1 MKNFFRNHPMVS
13 MCIAMLV
20 AAVATQWILNPKSG
34 PFSALTWANALTI
47 GAVLL
52 IMVAGV
58 ALTYVAMRLASDPA
72 GFGLVPVGEGYTP
85 GRRLNVDSPAASV
98 RSADEVLDELDQMIG
113 LSSVKEE
120 VNKLLAGIEVERKRR
135 EQGLPAARVSRHM
148 VFTGPPGVGKTE
160 IARALGE
167 IYRSL
172 KVLRKGH
179 VVEVQRADL
188 VAGYI
193 GQTAMKTLDKCK
205 EALDGIL
212 FVDEAYSLAG
222 EGKDFGHE
230 AIATLLKF
238 MEDNRDRIM
247 VIAAGYPNEMRRFI
261 ATNPGLAS
269 RFNRTIEF
277 PAYEPKEL
285 AAILRLMARRQSAEL
300 PDALEQSLVPWIE
313 SQSRSEGW
321 GNAREMRNLLD
332 KAGEAQS
339 LRVAADPTAD
349 ITKIEMVDFESIGV
363 PLVRTHV
370 PPPAPPP
377 PVPTIPT
384 PASIVVEH
392 SLVPASSS
400 PDHLAPRRGRRLK
413 VEATIPLN
421 ARSIRRWTA
430 SKRWSGWSPVKEEV
444 NKLMSALEVERLRR
458 EQGLVVAPIS
468 RHMVF
473 TGPPGVGKTEVARA
487 LGEIYR
493 SLNVLRKGH
502 LVETDRSGLVA
513 GYIGQTA
520 PKTLDKCRE
529 ALDGILFIDE
539 AYSLA
544 RPGNDFGQEAIDTLL
559 KFMEDNR
566 DRIVVIVAGYPNEM
580 QRFINSNPG
589 LSSRFTKTIEF
600 PPYAANELAAILRVM
615 AKRQNFVLPDDLE
628 VQPRSVDEGGHA
640 QQVLGSSARDAN
652 AARARA
658 RGPGHANCARPI
670 RGHAQARHGGYR
682 RGDPDF
688 RISRDRAGEDQRH
701 PRQDSRAPPLGHPTV
716 GGDIR
721 TAGRRCH
728 DQNWKVA
735 HGSGFFISRDG
746 YLLTNHHVVGD
757 NKFVT
762 VKLTTGRQM
771 PGEVLRSHK
780 ARDVA
785 LVKVNESAMEAL
797 PLQLEPP
804 DVAAEVYAV
813 GTPQDEKYS
822 TTITKGIVSAYR
834 TENDLKLI
842 QSDAAIHGGS
852 SGGAMVDRF
861 GNVVAV
867 SVSGFTMSER
877 RWAQA
882 STSSFPSPMRSSSS
896 PSSWSS
902 RTRHSPKQSP
912 AHGTR
917 TDTPDDSDA
926 AEQRPCISPSGSTIP
941 GTVARG
947 LSGRRRRQSFSR
959 AGFLS
964 IFLKQQFQW
973 ATGQSLPIAPTR
985 RPRAA
990 QQPVARCIS
999 GTMRSADPRL
1009 PIRSP
1014 STSTGRP
1021 FEILPQTTSRNSWRR
1036 SAPIIAMIGRRRSIS

>member
-1 MKNFFRNHPMVS
+1 MKNFFRNNPMVA
-13 MCIAMLV
+13 MCVAMIV
-20 AAVATQWILNPKSG
+20 AAVATNWILNPRSG
-34 PFSALTWANALTI
+34 PFSALTWANSLTV

-58 ALTYVAMRLASDPA
+58 ALTYVAMRLGSDPT
-72 GFGLVPVGEGYTP
+72 GFGLVPLGEGYTV
-85 GRRLNVDSPAASV
+85 GRRLNVDSPALSV

-135 EQGLPAARVSRHM
+135 EQGLPVAKVGRHM

-172 KVLRKGH
+172 RVLRKGH

-212 FVDEAYSLAG
+212 FIDEAYSLAG

-230 AIATLLKF
+230 AIATLVKF

-261 ATNPGLAS
+261 ATNPGMAS

-285 AAILRLMARRQSAEL
+285 AAILRLMARRQHAEL
-300 PDALEQSLVPWIE
+300 PDVLEQSLVPWIE
-313 SQSRSEGW
+313 SQWRSEGW

-332 KAGEAQS
+332 KACEAQS

-349 ITKIEMVDFESIGV
+349 ISRVEMVDFESVGV

-377 PVPTIPT
+377 VPTLPT
-384 PASIVVEH
+384 QAPVVVQH
-392 SLVPASSS
+392 ALVPSS
-400 PDHLAPRRGRRLK
+400 PDQSAPRAGRRLK
-413 VEATIPLN
+413 VEATIPPERMLDQ
-421 ARSIRRWTA
+421 ALDRLEEMV
-430 SKRWSGWSPVKEEV
+430 GLEPVKEEV

-458 EQGLVVAPIS
+458 EQGLGIAPIS

-487 LGEIYR
+487 LGDIYR

-513 GYIGQTA
+513 SYIGQTA

-539 AYSLA
+539 AYALA
-544 RPGNDFGQEAIDTLL
+544 RPGDNFGQEAIDTLL

-628 VQPRSVDEGGHA
+628 SSLGPWIKLGMRNKSWGQAREMRTLLERAREAQATRIAHDSSGDVRQLAMADFDAAIRISGYRETVPEKISDTLVKIPALPRSVTPLSEGT
-640 QQVLGSSARDAN
+640 SALQ
-652 AARARA
+652 AAVV
-658 RGPGHANCARPI
+658 
-670 RGHAQARHGGYR
+670 
-682 RGDPDF
+682 
-688 RISRDRAGEDQRH
+688 
-701 PRQDSRAPPLGHPTV
+701 TV
-716 GGDIR
+716 KIEG
-721 TAGRRCH
+721 
-728 DQNWKVA
+728 A
-735 HGSGFFISRDG
+735 HGSGFFISKDG
-746 YLLTNHHVVGD
+746 YLLTNHHVVTE

-762 VKLTTGRQM
+762 VKLTTGREL
-771 PGEVLRSHK
+771 PGEVLRTNK
-780 ARDVA
+780 TRDIA
-785 LVKVNESAMEAL
+785 LVKVNESGMVAL
-797 PLQLEPP
+797 PLRLEPP
-804 DVAAEVYAV
+804 EVASEVYAV
-813 GTPQDEKYS
+813 GTPRDEKYS

-834 TENDLKLI
+834 TENDLSLL
-842 QSDAAIHGGS
+842 QSDVAIHPGN
-852 SGGAMVDRF
+852 SGGPMVDRF
-861 GNVVAV
+861 GNVVAASVAGLTISGV
-867 SVSGFTMSER
+867 SVSINF
-877 RWAQA
+877 
-882 STSSFPSPMRSSSS
+882 F
-896 PSSWSS
+896 
-902 RTRHSPKQSP
+902 
-912 AHGTR
+912 
-917 TDTPDDSDA
+917 
-926 AEQRPCISPSGSTIP
+926 I
-941 GTVARG
+941 
-947 LSGRRRRQSFSR
+947 
-959 AGFLS
+959 
-964 IFLKQQFQW
+964 
-973 ATGQSLPIAPTR
+973 PIAD
-985 RPRAA
+985 ALKFLA
-990 QQPVARCIS
+990 VELVEQDVA
-999 GTMRSADPRL
+999 
-1009 PIRSP
+1009 
-1014 STSTGRP
+1014 
-1021 FEILPQTTSRNSWRR
+1021 
-1036 SAPIIAMIGRRRSIS
+1036 

>member
-1 MKNFFRNHPMVS
+1 MRRLDRELPAMKKFFRNPMVA
-13 MCIAMLV
+13 MCVAMIV
-20 AAVATQWILNPKSG
+20 AAVATNWILNPRSG
-34 PFSALTWANALTI
+34 PFSALTWANSLTV

-58 ALTYVAMRLASDPA
+58 ALTYVAMRLASDPT
-72 GFGLVPVGEGYTP
+72 GFGLVPLGEGYTV
-85 GRRLNVDSPAASV
+85 GRRLNVDSPALSA

-135 EQGLPAARVSRHM
+135 EQGLPVAKVGRHM

-212 FVDEAYSLAG
+212 FIDEAYSLAG
-222 EGKDFGHE
+222 EGKDFGNE
-230 AIATLLKF
+230 AIATLMKF
-238 MEDNRDRIM
+238 MEDNRDRVM

-261 ATNPGLAS
+261 ATNPGIAS

-285 AAILRLMARRQSAEL
+285 AGILRLMAKRQRVEL
-300 PDALEQSLVPWIE
+300 PDTLEQSLIPWIE
-313 SQSRSEGW
+313 SQRRSEGW

-332 KAGEAQS
+332 KACEAQS
-339 LRVAADPTAD
+339 LRVAVDPTAD
-349 ITKIEMVDFESIGV
+349 ISRVEMVDFESVGV
-363 PLVRTHV
+363 PLVRTQHV
-370 PPPAPPP
+370 PPAPPP
-377 PVPTIPT
+377 MRTLPT
-384 PASIVVEH
+384 PAPIVVQ
-392 SLVPASSS
+392 PASMPSS
-400 PDHLAPRRGRRLK
+400 PDQSAPRAGRRLK
-413 VEATIPLN
+413 VEATIPPERLLDQ
-421 ARSIRRWTA
+421 ALDRLEEMV
-430 SKRWSGWSPVKEEV
+430 GLEPVKEEV
-444 NKLMSALEVERLRR
+444 NKLMSALEVERVRR
-458 EQGLVVAPIS
+458 EQGLVIAPIS

-513 GYIGQTA
+513 SYIGQTA

-559 KFMEDNR
+559 KVMEDNR

-600 PPYAANELAAILRVM
+600 PPYAANELVAILRVM
-615 AKRQNFVLPDDLE
+615 AKQQNFVLPDDFESSLGPWIKLGMRNKSWGQAREMRTLLE
-628 VQPRSVDEGGHA
+628 RAREAQATRIAHDPSGDVRQLAMPDIDAAIRISGYRETVPEKVSDTFVKIPALPRSVIPLSEGTSALQAAVVTIRIEGG
-640 QQVLGSSARDAN
+640 
-652 AARARA
+652 
-658 RGPGHANCARPI
+658 
-670 RGHAQARHGGYR
+670 
-682 RGDPDF
+682 
-688 RISRDRAGEDQRH
+688 
-701 PRQDSRAPPLGHPTV
+701 
-716 GGDIR
+716 
-721 TAGRRCH
+721 
-728 DQNWKVA
+728 

-746 YLLTNHHVVGD
+746 YLLTNRHVVTD

-762 VKLTTGRQM
+762 IKLTTGRQM
-771 PGEVLRSHK
+771 PGEVLRSHT

-797 PLQLEPP
+797 PLQPNLP

-813 GTPQDEKYS
+813 GTPYDEKLS
-822 TTITKGIVSAYR
+822 TTISKGIVSAYR
-834 TENDLKLI
+834 KDNDLFGTDNDLKLL

-852 SGGAMVDRF
+852 SGGALVDRF
-861 GNVVAV
+861 GNVVAI
-867 SVSGFTMSER
+867 SVGGHHDSARKLG
-877 RWAQA
+877 
-882 STSSFPSPMRSSSS
+882 TSLNFF
-896 PSSWSS
+896 
-902 RTRHSPKQSP
+902 
-912 AHGTR
+912 
-917 TDTPDDSDA
+917 
-926 AEQRPCISPSGSTIP
+926 I
-941 GTVARG
+941 
-947 LSGRRRRQSFSR
+947 
-959 AGFLS
+959 
-964 IFLKQQFQW
+964 
-973 ATGQSLPIAPTR
+973 PIAD
-985 RPRAA
+985 ALKFLA
-990 QQPVARCIS
+990 IELVEQDVA
-999 GTMRSADPRL
+999 
-1009 PIRSP
+1009 
-1014 STSTGRP
+1014 
-1021 FEILPQTTSRNSWRR
+1021 
-1036 SAPIIAMIGRRRSIS
+1036 

>member
-1 MKNFFRNHPMVS
+1 MKNFFRSHPMVS

-34 PFSALTWANALTI
+34 PISALTWANSLTI

-52 IMVAGV
+52 IMVAGF
-58 ALTYVAMRLASDPA
+58 ALTYVAMRLGSDPT
-72 GFGLVPVGEGYTP
+72 GFGLVPLGEGYTS
-85 GRRLNVDSPAASV
+85 GRRLNVESSAMSV
-98 RSADEVLDELDQMIG
+98 RSADEVLDELEQMIG

-135 EQGLPAARVSRHM
+135 EQGLPVARVGRHM

-193 GQTAMKTLDKCK
+193 GQTAIKTLDKCK

-230 AIATLLKF
+230 AIATLIKF
-238 MEDNRDRIM
+238 MEDNRDRVM

-285 AAILRLMARRQSAEL
+285 VAILRLMAKRQHADL
-300 PDALEQSLVPWIE
+300 PDVLEQSLVPWIE
-313 SQSRSEGW
+313 TQWKSEGW

-332 KAGEAQS
+332 KACEAQS
-339 LRVAADPTAD
+339 LRVAVDPTAD
-349 ITKIEMVDFESIGV
+349 ISKVEMVDFESIGV
-363 PLVRTHV
+363 PLVRTHI
-370 PPPAPPP
+370 PPPLAPSPR

-384 PASIVVEH
+384 PAPAPIVAEP
-392 SLVPASSS
+392 SFAPSSS
-400 PDHLAPRRGRRLK
+400 PDYLAPRQGRRLK
-413 VEATIPLN
+413 VEAIVPPERTLDQ
-421 ARSIRRWTA
+421 ALDRLEEMV
-430 SKRWSGWSPVKEEV
+430 GLEPVKEEV
-444 NKLMSALEVERLRR
+444 NKLISGLEVERLRR
-458 EQGLVVAPIS
+458 EQGLAIAPIS

-473 TGPPGVGKTEVARA
+473 AGPPGVGKTEVARA

-493 SLNVLRKGH
+493 SLNVLQKGH

-544 RPGNDFGQEAIDTLL
+544 RPGNDFGQESIDTLL

-566 DRIVVIVAGYPNEM
+566 DRIVVIVAGYQNEM

-589 LSSRFTKTIEF
+589 LSSRFTKMIEF

-615 AKRQNFVLPDDLE
+615 AKQQNFVLPEGLESSLSPWIKVGMRNKSWGQAREMRTLLERAREAQAMRIAHDPSADLRHLAMADIDAAIQISGYRE
-628 VQPRSVDEGGHA
+628 TLPEKISDTIVKIPTLPRSATPLSEGT
-640 QQVLGSSARDAN
+640 SALQ
-652 AARARA
+652 AAVVTIKID
-658 RGPGHANCARPI
+658 G
-670 RGHAQARHGGYR
+670 
-682 RGDPDF
+682 
-688 RISRDRAGEDQRH
+688 
-701 PRQDSRAPPLGHPTV
+701 
-716 GGDIR
+716 
-721 TAGRRCH
+721 
-728 DQNWKVA
+728 A

-746 YLLTNHHVVGD
+746 YLLTNQHVVVE

-762 VKLTTGRQM
+762 VKLTTGREL
-771 PGEVLRSHK
+771 PGEVLRTNK
-780 ARDVA
+780 TRDIA
-785 LVKVNESAMEAL
+785 LVKVNESGMTAL
-797 PLQLEPP
+797 SLRV
-804 DVAAEVYAV
+804 DVPEVASEVYAV
-813 GTPQDEKYS
+813 GTPKFEQYS

-834 TENDLKLI
+834 RDGDLTLL
-842 QSDAAIHGGS
+842 QSDTAIHPGN
-852 SGGAMVDRF
+852 SGGPMVDQF

-867 SVSGFTMSER
+867 SVSGLAISGVL
-877 RWAQA
+877 
-882 STSSFPSPMRSSSS
+882 TSINFF
-896 PSSWSS
+896 
-902 RTRHSPKQSP
+902 
-912 AHGTR
+912 
-917 TDTPDDSDA
+917 
-926 AEQRPCISPSGSTIP
+926 I
-941 GTVARG
+941 
-947 LSGRRRRQSFSR
+947 
-959 AGFLS
+959 
-964 IFLKQQFQW
+964 
-973 ATGQSLPIAPTR
+973 PIAD
-985 RPRAA
+985 ALKFLA
-990 QQPVARCIS
+990 VELVKQDVA
-999 GTMRSADPRL
+999 
-1009 PIRSP
+1009 
-1014 STSTGRP
+1014 
-1021 FEILPQTTSRNSWRR
+1021 
-1036 SAPIIAMIGRRRSIS
+1036 

>member
-20 AAVATQWILNPKSG
+20 AAVATHWILNPKSG

-300 PDALEQSLVPWIE
+300 PDAFEQSLVPWIE

-400 PDHLAPRRGRRLK
+400 PDHPAPRRGRRLK
-413 VEATIPLN
+413 VEATIPPERTLDQ
-421 ARSIRRWTA
+421 ALDRLEEMVGLES
-430 SKRWSGWSPVKEEV
+430 VKEEV

-628 VQPRSVDEGGHA
+628 SNLGPWMKVGMRSKSWGQAREMRTLLERAREAQATRIVHDPSGDMRKLTMADIDAAIQISGYRETAPEKISDTLVKIPALPRSVTPLSEGTSALQAAVVTIKLEGG
-640 QQVLGSSARDAN
+640 
-652 AARARA
+652 
-658 RGPGHANCARPI
+658 
-670 RGHAQARHGGYR
+670 
-682 RGDPDF
+682 
-688 RISRDRAGEDQRH
+688 
-701 PRQDSRAPPLGHPTV
+701 
-716 GGDIR
+716 
-721 TAGRRCH
+721 
-728 DQNWKVA
+728 
-735 HGSGFFISRDG
+735 HGSGFFISKDG

-762 VKLTTGRQM
+762 IKLTTGRQM

-785 LVKVNESAMEAL
+785 LVKVNESALEAL

-842 QSDAAIHGGS
+842 QSDATIHGGS

-861 GNVVAV
+861 GNVVAI

-877 RWAQA
+877 KVG
-882 STSSFPSPMRSSSS
+882 TSINFFIPIADALKFLAVELV
-896 PSSWSS
+896 
-902 RTRHSPKQSP
+902 KQ
-912 AHGTR
+912 
-917 TDTPDDSDA
+917 DA
-926 AEQRPCISPSGSTIP
+926 A
-941 GTVARG
+941 
-947 LSGRRRRQSFSR
+947 
-959 AGFLS
+959 
-964 IFLKQQFQW
+964 
-973 ATGQSLPIAPTR
+973 
-985 RPRAA
+985 
-990 QQPVARCIS
+990 
-999 GTMRSADPRL
+999 
-1009 PIRSP
+1009 
-1014 STSTGRP
+1014 
-1021 FEILPQTTSRNSWRR
+1021 
-1036 SAPIIAMIGRRRSIS
+1036 

>member
-1 MKNFFRNHPMVS
+1 MKNFFRNHPMVG
-13 MCIAMLV
+13 MCIAMMV
-20 AAVATQWILNPKSG
+20 AAVCTQWILNPRSG
-34 PFSALTWANALTI
+34 PFSALTWANSLTI

-52 IMVAGV
+52 IMVAGF
-58 ALTYVAMRLASDPA
+58 ALTYVAMRLGTDPT

-85 GRRLNVDSPAASV
+85 GRRLNVDSPTATV

-135 EQGLPAARVSRHM
+135 EQGLPVARVSRHM

-160 IARALGE
+160 VARALGE

-230 AIATLLKF
+230 AIAALIKF

-285 AAILRLMARRQSAEL
+285 AAILRLMAKRQHVEL
-300 PDALEQSLVPWIE
+300 PDVLEQSLVPWIE
-313 SQSRSEGW
+313 TQWRSEGW

-332 KAGEAQS
+332 KACEAQS

-349 ITKIEMVDFESIGV
+349 ISKIEMLDFESVGV
-363 PLVRTHV
+363 PLVRMHV
-370 PPPAPPP
+370 PPPAPP

-384 PASIVVEH
+384 PAPIVVEH
-392 SLVPASSS
+392 SLVPSSS
-400 PDHLAPRRGRRLK
+400 PDQLAPRSGRRLK
-413 VEATIPLN
+413 VAATI
-421 ARSIRRWTA
+421 
-430 SKRWSGWSPVKEEV
+430 SPERTLDQALDRLEEMVGLESVKEEV
-444 NKLMSALEVERLRR
+444 NRLMSALEVERLRR

-502 LVETDRSGLVA
+502 LVETDRAGLVA

-520 PKTLDKCRE
+520 PRTLDKCRE

-615 AKRQNFVLPDDLE
+615 AKRQNFVLPDGLE
-628 VQPRSVDEGGHA
+628 ASLGPWMKAGMRNKSWGHAREMRTLLERAREAQATRIAHAPSEDVRQIAMADIEAAIQISGYRETVPEKISDTLVKIPALSRSVTPLSEGT
-640 QQVLGSSARDAN
+640 SALQ
-652 AARARA
+652 AAVV
-658 RGPGHANCARPI
+658 
-670 RGHAQARHGGYR
+670 
-682 RGDPDF
+682 
-688 RISRDRAGEDQRH
+688 
-701 PRQDSRAPPLGHPTV
+701 TV
-716 GGDIR
+716 KIEG
-721 TAGRRCH
+721 
-728 DQNWKVA
+728 A

-746 YLLTNHHVVGD
+746 YLLTNHHVVTE

-762 VKLTTGRQM
+762 VKLTTGRQL
-771 PGEVLRSHK
+771 PGEVVRTNK
-780 ARDVA
+780 TRDIA
-785 LVKVNESAMEAL
+785 LVKVNESGMTAL
-797 PLQLEPP
+797 PLQLDLPE
-804 DVAAEVYAV
+804 VASEVYAV
-813 GTPQDEKYS
+813 GTPRDEKYS

-834 TENDLKLI
+834 TENDLTLL
-842 QSDAAIHGGS
+842 QSDTAIHPGN
-852 SGGAMVDRF
+852 SGGPMVDRF
-861 GNVVAV
+861 SNVVAV
-867 SVSGFTMSER
+867 SVSGFAISGV
-877 RWAQA
+877 
-882 STSSFPSPMRSSSS
+882 STSINFFIPIADALKFLAVELVNR
-896 PSSWSS
+896 
-902 RTRHSPKQSP
+902 
-912 AHGTR
+912 
-917 TDTPDDSDA
+917 DA
-926 AEQRPCISPSGSTIP
+926 A
-941 GTVARG
+941 
-947 LSGRRRRQSFSR
+947 
-959 AGFLS
+959 
-964 IFLKQQFQW
+964 
-973 ATGQSLPIAPTR
+973 
-985 RPRAA
+985 
-990 QQPVARCIS
+990 QP
-999 GTMRSADPRL
+999 
-1009 PIRSP
+1009 
-1014 STSTGRP
+1014 
-1021 FEILPQTTSRNSWRR
+1021 
-1036 SAPIIAMIGRRRSIS
+1036 

>member
-1 MKNFFRNHPMVS
+1 MKNFFRNHPMVG

-20 AAVATQWILNPKSG
+20 AAVATHWILNPKSG
-34 PFSALTWANALTI
+34 PLSAMTWANSLTI

-52 IMVAGV
+52 IMMAGF
-58 ALTYVAMRLASDPA
+58 ALTYVAMRLGSDPT
-72 GFGLVPVGEGYTP
+72 GFGLVPLGEGYTP
-85 GRRLNVDSPAASV
+85 GRRLNVDSPAMSV

-113 LSSVKEE
+113 LGSVKEE

-135 EQGLPAARVSRHM
+135 EQGLPVARVSRHM

-230 AIATLLKF
+230 AIATLMKF

-261 ATNPGLAS
+261 ATNPGMAS

-285 AAILRLMARRQSAEL
+285 AAILRLMAKRQRAEL
-300 PDALEQSLVPWIE
+300 PDVLEQSLVPWIE
-313 SQSRSEGW
+313 SQWRSEGW

-339 LRVAADPTAD
+339 LRVAVDPTAD
-349 ITKIEMVDFESIGV
+349 ISKIEMVDFESVGV
-363 PLVRTHV
+363 SLVRTYV

-377 PVPTIPT
+377 VSTIPT
-384 PASIVVEH
+384 PAPIVVQH
-392 SLVPASSS
+392 SLVPSS
-400 PDHLAPRRGRRLK
+400 PDHLAPRSGRRLK
-413 VEATIPLN
+413 VEATIPPERTLDQ
-421 ARSIRRWTA
+421 ALDRLEEMVGLES
-430 SKRWSGWSPVKEEV
+430 VKEEV
-444 NKLMSALEVERLRR
+444 NKLISALEVERLRR
-458 EQGLVVAPIS
+458 EQGLVIAPIS

-473 TGPPGVGKTEVARA
+473 SGPPGVGKTEVARA

-493 SLNVLRKGH
+493 SLTVLRKGH

-628 VQPRSVDEGGHA
+628 SSLAPWLKVGMRNKSWGQAREMRTLLERAREAQATRIAHDPSGDVRQLAMTDIDAAIRISGYRETVPETISDTIVRIPALRRSVTPLSEGT
-640 QQVLGSSARDAN
+640 SALQ
-652 AARARA
+652 AAVVTIKIDGA
-658 RGPGHANCARPI
+658 
-670 RGHAQARHGGYR
+670 Y
-682 RGDPDF
+682 
-688 RISRDRAGEDQRH
+688 
-701 PRQDSRAPPLGHPTV
+701 
-716 GGDIR
+716 
-721 TAGRRCH
+721 
-728 DQNWKVA
+728 
-735 HGSGFFISRDG
+735 GSGFFISRDG
-746 YLLTNHHVVGD
+746 YLLTNHHVVED

-762 VKLTTGRQM
+762 IKLTTGRQM

-785 LVKVNESAMEAL
+785 LVKVNESALEAL

-813 GTPQDEKYS
+813 GTPVSETYS
-822 TTITKGIVSAYR
+822 TTISKGIVSAYR
-834 TENDLKLI
+834 TVDDLKLI

-861 GNVVAV
+861 GNVVAI
-867 SVSGFTMSER
+867 SVSGI
-877 RWAQA
+877 
-882 STSSFPSPMRSSSS
+882 SSSAQ
-896 PSSWSS
+896 
-902 RTRHSPKQSP
+902 KL
-912 AHGTR
+912 GT
-917 TDTPDDSDA
+917 
-926 AEQRPCISPSGSTIP
+926 
-941 GTVARG
+941 
-947 LSGRRRRQSFSR
+947 
-959 AGFLS
+959 S
-964 IFLKQQFQW
+964 INFFI
-973 ATGQSLPIAPTR
+973 PIAD
-985 RPRAA
+985 ALKFLA
-990 QQPVARCIS
+990 VELVKQDVA
-999 GTMRSADPRL
+999 
-1009 PIRSP
+1009 
-1014 STSTGRP
+1014 
-1021 FEILPQTTSRNSWRR
+1021 
-1036 SAPIIAMIGRRRSIS
+1036 

>member
-1 MKNFFRNHPMVS
+1 MKNFFRNHPMVG

-20 AAVATQWILNPKSG
+20 AAVATHWILNPKSG
-34 PFSALTWANALTI
+34 PLSAMTWANSLTI

-52 IMVAGV
+52 IMMAGF
-58 ALTYVAMRLASDPA
+58 ALTYVAMRLGSDPT
-72 GFGLVPVGEGYTP
+72 GFGLVPLGEGYTP
-85 GRRLNVDSPAASV
+85 GRRLNVDSPAMSV

-113 LSSVKEE
+113 LGSVKEE

-135 EQGLPAARVSRHM
+135 EQGLPVARVGRHM

-230 AIATLLKF
+230 AIATLMKF

-261 ATNPGLAS
+261 ATNPGMAS

-285 AAILRLMARRQSAEL
+285 AAILRLMAKRQRAEL
-300 PDALEQSLVPWIE
+300 PDVLEQSLVPWIE
-313 SQSRSEGW
+313 SQWRSEGW

-339 LRVAADPTAD
+339 LRVAVDPTAD
-349 ITKIEMVDFESIGV
+349 ISKIEMVDFESVGV
-363 PLVRTHV
+363 SLVRTYV
-370 PPPAPPP
+370 PPPAPP

-384 PASIVVEH
+384 PAPIVVQH
-392 SLVPASSS
+392 SLVPSS
-400 PDHLAPRRGRRLK
+400 PDHLAPRSGRRLK
-413 VEATIPLN
+413 VEATIPPERTLDQ
-421 ARSIRRWTA
+421 ALDRLEEMVGLES
-430 SKRWSGWSPVKEEV
+430 VKEEV
-444 NKLMSALEVERLRR
+444 NKLISALEVERLRR
-458 EQGLVVAPIS
+458 EQGLVIAPIS

-473 TGPPGVGKTEVARA
+473 SGPPGVGKTEVARA

-493 SLNVLRKGH
+493 SLTVLRKGH

-628 VQPRSVDEGGHA
+628 SSLAPWLKVGMRNKSWGQAREMRTLLERAREAQATRIAHDPSGDVRQLAMADIDAAIRISGYRETVPETISDTIVRIPALRRSVTPLSEGT
-640 QQVLGSSARDAN
+640 SALQ
-652 AARARA
+652 AAVVTIKIDGA
-658 RGPGHANCARPI
+658 
-670 RGHAQARHGGYR
+670 Y
-682 RGDPDF
+682 
-688 RISRDRAGEDQRH
+688 
-701 PRQDSRAPPLGHPTV
+701 
-716 GGDIR
+716 
-721 TAGRRCH
+721 
-728 DQNWKVA
+728 
-735 HGSGFFISRDG
+735 GSGFFISRDG
-746 YLLTNHHVVGD
+746 YLLTNHHVVED

-762 VKLTTGRQM
+762 IKLTTGRQM

-785 LVKVNESAMEAL
+785 LVKVNESALEAL

-813 GTPQDEKYS
+813 GTPVSETYS
-822 TTITKGIVSAYR
+822 TTISKGIVSAYR
-834 TENDLKLI
+834 TVDDLKLI

-861 GNVVAV
+861 GNVVAI
-867 SVSGFTMSER
+867 SVSGI
-877 RWAQA
+877 
-882 STSSFPSPMRSSSS
+882 SSSAQ
-896 PSSWSS
+896 
-902 RTRHSPKQSP
+902 KL
-912 AHGTR
+912 GT
-917 TDTPDDSDA
+917 
-926 AEQRPCISPSGSTIP
+926 
-941 GTVARG
+941 
-947 LSGRRRRQSFSR
+947 
-959 AGFLS
+959 S
-964 IFLKQQFQW
+964 INFFI
-973 ATGQSLPIAPTR
+973 PIAD
-985 RPRAA
+985 ALKFLA
-990 QQPVARCIS
+990 VEVVKQDVA
-999 GTMRSADPRL
+999 
-1009 PIRSP
+1009 
-1014 STSTGRP
+1014 
-1021 FEILPQTTSRNSWRR
+1021 
-1036 SAPIIAMIGRRRSIS
+1036 

>member
-1 MKNFFRNHPMVS
+1 
-13 MCIAMLV
+13 
-20 AAVATQWILNPKSG
+20 
-34 PFSALTWANALTI
+34 
-47 GAVLL
+47 
-52 IMVAGV
+52 
-58 ALTYVAMRLASDPA
+58 
-72 GFGLVPVGEGYTP
+72 
-85 GRRLNVDSPAASV
+85 
-98 RSADEVLDELDQMIG
+98 
-113 LSSVKEE
+113 
-120 VNKLLAGIEVERKRR
+120 
-135 EQGLPAARVSRHM
+135 M

-230 AIATLLKF
+230 AIATLMKF

-261 ATNPGLAS
+261 ATNPGMAS

-285 AAILRLMARRQSAEL
+285 AAILRLMAKRQRAEL
-300 PDALEQSLVPWIE
+300 PDVLEQSLVPWIE
-313 SQSRSEGW
+313 SQWRSEGW

-339 LRVAADPTAD
+339 LRVAVDPTAD
-349 ITKIEMVDFESIGV
+349 ISKIEMVDFESVGV
-363 PLVRTHV
+363 SLVRTYV
-370 PPPAPPP
+370 PPPAPP

-384 PASIVVEH
+384 PAPIVVQH
-392 SLVPASSS
+392 SLVPSS
-400 PDHLAPRRGRRLK
+400 PDHLAPRSGRRLK
-413 VEATIPLN
+413 VEATIPPERTLDQ
-421 ARSIRRWTA
+421 ALDRLEEMVGLES
-430 SKRWSGWSPVKEEV
+430 VKEEV
-444 NKLMSALEVERLRR
+444 NKLISALEVERLRR
-458 EQGLVVAPIS
+458 EQGLVIAPIS

-473 TGPPGVGKTEVARA
+473 SGPPGVGKTEVARA

-493 SLNVLRKGH
+493 SLTVLRKGH

-600 PPYAANELAAILRVM
+600 PPYGANELAAILRVM

-628 VQPRSVDEGGHA
+628 SSLAPWLKVGMRNKSWGQAREMRTLLERAREAQATRIAHDPSGDVRQLAMTDIDAAIRISGYRETVPETISDTIVRIPALRRSVTPLSEGT
-640 QQVLGSSARDAN
+640 SALQ
-652 AARARA
+652 AAVVTIKID
-658 RGPGHANCARPI
+658 GT
-670 RGHAQARHGGYR
+670 Y
-682 RGDPDF
+682 
-688 RISRDRAGEDQRH
+688 
-701 PRQDSRAPPLGHPTV
+701 
-716 GGDIR
+716 
-721 TAGRRCH
+721 
-728 DQNWKVA
+728 
-735 HGSGFFISRDG
+735 GSGFFISRDG
-746 YLLTNHHVVGD
+746 YLLTNHHVVED

-762 VKLTTGRQM
+762 IKLTTGRQM

-785 LVKVNESAMEAL
+785 LVKVNESALEAL

-813 GTPQDEKYS
+813 GTPVSETYS
-822 TTITKGIVSAYR
+822 TTISKGIVSAYR
-834 TENDLKLI
+834 TVDDLKLI

-861 GNVVAV
+861 GNVVAI
-867 SVSGFTMSER
+867 SVSGI
-877 RWAQA
+877 
-882 STSSFPSPMRSSSS
+882 SSSAQ
-896 PSSWSS
+896 
-902 RTRHSPKQSP
+902 KL
-912 AHGTR
+912 GT
-917 TDTPDDSDA
+917 
-926 AEQRPCISPSGSTIP
+926 
-941 GTVARG
+941 
-947 LSGRRRRQSFSR
+947 
-959 AGFLS
+959 S
-964 IFLKQQFQW
+964 INFFI
-973 ATGQSLPIAPTR
+973 PIAD
-985 RPRAA
+985 ALKFLA
-990 QQPVARCIS
+990 VEVVKQDVA
-999 GTMRSADPRL
+999 
-1009 PIRSP
+1009 
-1014 STSTGRP
+1014 
-1021 FEILPQTTSRNSWRR
+1021 
-1036 SAPIIAMIGRRRSIS
+1036 

>member
-1 MKNFFRNHPMVS
+1 MKNFFRNHPMVG
-13 MCIAMLV
+13 MCIAILV

-34 PFSALTWANALTI
+34 PFSALTWANSLTI

-52 IMVAGV
+52 IMMAGF
-58 ALTYVAMRLASDPA
+58 ALTYVAMRLGSDPS
-72 GFGLVPVGEGYTP
+72 GFGLVPLGEGYTV
-85 GRRLNVDSPAASV
+85 GRRLNVDSPAVSV

-113 LSSVKEE
+113 LSSVKGE

-135 EQGLPAARVSRHM
+135 EQGLPVAKVNRHM

-238 MEDNRDRIM
+238 MEDNRDRVM
-247 VIAAGYPNEMRRFI
+247 VIAAGYPNEMRRLI

-285 AAILRLMARRQSAEL
+285 AAILRLMARRQRAEL

-313 SQSRSEGW
+313 TQWRSEGW

-339 LRVAADPTAD
+339 LRVAVDPTAD
-349 ITKIEMVDFESIGV
+349 ISKIEMIDFESVGV
-363 PLVRTHV
+363 TLVRSHV

-377 PVPTIPT
+377 VPIIPT
-384 PASIVVEH
+384 PAPIVVQH
-392 SLVPASSS
+392 ALAPSS
-400 PDHLAPRRGRRLK
+400 PDHLAPRPARRLK
-413 VEATIPLN
+413 VEATIPSERTLDQ
-421 ARSIRRWTA
+421 ALDRLEEMVGLA
-430 SKRWSGWSPVKEEV
+430 SVKDEV

-458 EQGLVVAPIS
+458 EQGLVIAPIS

-589 LSSRFTKTIEF
+589 LSSRFTKMIEF

-615 AKRQNFVLPDDLE
+615 AKRQNFVLPDNLE
-628 VQPRSVDEGGHA
+628 SNLGPWVMVGMRNKSWGQAREMRTLLERAREAQAMRIAHDPLGDVRQLAMADIDAAIQISGYRETVPEKISDTLVKIPALSRSVTPLSEGT
-640 QQVLGSSARDAN
+640 SALQ
-652 AARARA
+652 AAVV
-658 RGPGHANCARPI
+658 
-670 RGHAQARHGGYR
+670 
-682 RGDPDF
+682 
-688 RISRDRAGEDQRH
+688 
-701 PRQDSRAPPLGHPTV
+701 TV
-716 GGDIR
+716 KIEG
-721 TAGRRCH
+721 
-728 DQNWKVA
+728 A
-735 HGSGFFISRDG
+735 HGSGFFISKDG
-746 YLLTNHHVVGD
+746 YLLTNHHVVTE

-762 VKLTTGRQM
+762 VKLTTGRQL
-771 PGEVLRSHK
+771 PGEVVRTNK
-780 ARDVA
+780 TRDIA
-785 LVKVNESAMEAL
+785 LVKVNESGMTAL
-797 PLQLEPP
+797 PLRFDLP
-804 DVAAEVYAV
+804 DVASEVYAV
-813 GTPQDEKYS
+813 GTPRDEKYS

-834 TENDLKLI
+834 TDNDLSLM
-842 QSDAAIHGGS
+842 QSDVAIHPGN
-852 SGGAMVDRF
+852 SGGPMVDRF

-867 SVSGFTMSER
+867 SVSGFAISGV
-877 RWAQA
+877 
-882 STSSFPSPMRSSSS
+882 STSINFF
-896 PSSWSS
+896 
-902 RTRHSPKQSP
+902 
-912 AHGTR
+912 
-917 TDTPDDSDA
+917 
-926 AEQRPCISPSGSTIP
+926 I
-941 GTVARG
+941 
-947 LSGRRRRQSFSR
+947 
-959 AGFLS
+959 
-964 IFLKQQFQW
+964 
-973 ATGQSLPIAPTR
+973 PIAD
-985 RPRAA
+985 ALKFLA
-990 QQPVARCIS
+990 VELVKQDVA
-999 GTMRSADPRL
+999 
-1009 PIRSP
+1009 
-1014 STSTGRP
+1014 
-1021 FEILPQTTSRNSWRR
+1021 
-1036 SAPIIAMIGRRRSIS
+1036 

>member
-1 MKNFFRNHPMVS
+1 MKNFFRNNPMVA
-13 MCIAMLV
+13 MCVAMIV
-20 AAVATQWILNPKSG
+20 AAVATNWILNPRSG
-34 PFSALTWANALTI
+34 PFSALTWANSLTV
-47 GAVLL
+47 GAVVL

-58 ALTYVAMRLASDPA
+58 AVTYMAMRLASDPT

-85 GRRLNVDSPAASV
+85 GRRLNVDFSAVSV
-98 RSADEVLDELDQMIG
+98 RSADEVLDDLDQMIG
-113 LSSVKEE
+113 LSSVKGE

-135 EQGLPAARVSRHM
+135 EQGLPVAKVNRHM

-193 GQTAMKTLDKCK
+193 GQTAIKTLDKCK

-222 EGKDFGHE
+222 EGKDFGQE
-230 AIATLLKF
+230 AIATLIKF
-238 MEDNRDRIM
+238 MEDNRDRVM

-261 ATNPGLAS
+261 AMNPGMAS

-285 AAILRLMARRQSAEL
+285 AAILRLMARRQHAGL

-332 KAGEAQS
+332 KASEAQS

-349 ITKIEMVDFESIGV
+349 ISKIEMVDFESVGML
-363 PLVRTHV
+363 LVRTRV
-370 PPPAPPP
+370 PPAPPL
-377 PVPTIPT
+377 VPTIPT
-384 PASIVVEH
+384 PAPMLVEH
-392 SLVPASSS
+392 SLAPAASS
-400 PDHLAPRRGRRLK
+400 PDHLAPRPARRLK
-413 VEATIPLN
+413 VEATIPLERTLDQ
-421 ARSIRRWTA
+421 ALDHLEEMVGLES
-430 SKRWSGWSPVKEEV
+430 VKEEV
-444 NKLMSALEVERLRR
+444 NKLMSGLEVERLRR

-493 SLNVLRKGH
+493 SLKVLRKGH

-513 GYIGQTA
+513 SYIGQTA

-589 LSSRFTKTIEF
+589 LASRFTKMIEF

-615 AKRQNFVLPDDLE
+615 AKRQNFTLPDDLE
-628 VQPRSVDEGGHA
+628 SSLGPWMKVGMRHRSWGQAREMRTLLERAREAQATRIAHDPSGDLRQLAMADIDAAIRISGYRETAPEKITDTLVRIPALPRSVTPLSEGT
-640 QQVLGSSARDAN
+640 SALQ
-652 AARARA
+652 AAVVT
-658 RGPGHANCARPI
+658 I
-670 RGHAQARHGGYR
+670 KL
-682 RGDPDF
+682 
-688 RISRDRAGEDQRH
+688 ED
-701 PRQDSRAPPLGHPTV
+701 S
-716 GGDIR
+716 
-721 TAGRRCH
+721 
-728 DQNWKVA
+728 

-746 YLLTNHHVVGD
+746 YLLTNQHVVQD

-762 VKLTTGRQM
+762 IKLTTGRQM

-785 LVKVNESAMEAL
+785 LVKVNESAMAAL

-804 DVAAEVYAV
+804 DVLAEVYAV
-813 GTPQDEKYS
+813 GTPYDEKLS
-822 TTITKGIVSAYR
+822 TTISKGIVSAYR
-834 TENDLKLI
+834 TDNAYRTDDDARRTDSDLKII

-861 GNVVAV
+861 GNVVAI
-867 SVSGFTMSER
+867 SVAGIHESARKLG
-877 RWAQA
+877 
-882 STSSFPSPMRSSSS
+882 TSINFF
-896 PSSWSS
+896 
-902 RTRHSPKQSP
+902 
-912 AHGTR
+912 
-917 TDTPDDSDA
+917 
-926 AEQRPCISPSGSTIP
+926 I
-941 GTVARG
+941 
-947 LSGRRRRQSFSR
+947 
-959 AGFLS
+959 
-964 IFLKQQFQW
+964 
-973 ATGQSLPIAPTR
+973 PIAD
-985 RPRAA
+985 ALKFLA
-990 QQPVARCIS
+990 VELVGQDVA
-999 GTMRSADPRL
+999 
-1009 PIRSP
+1009 
-1014 STSTGRP
+1014 
-1021 FEILPQTTSRNSWRR
+1021 
-1036 SAPIIAMIGRRRSIS
+1036 

>member
-1 MKNFFRNHPMVS
+1 MKNFFRNHPMVG

-34 PFSALTWANALTI
+34 PLSAMTWANSLTI

-52 IMVAGV
+52 IMMAGF
-58 ALTYVAMRLASDPA
+58 ALTYVAMRLGSDPT
-72 GFGLVPVGEGYTP
+72 GFGLVPLGEGYTP
-85 GRRLNVDSPAASV
+85 GRRLNVDSPAMSV

-113 LSSVKEE
+113 LGSVKEE

-135 EQGLPAARVSRHM
+135 EQGLPVARVGRHM

-230 AIATLLKF
+230 AIATLMKF

-261 ATNPGLAS
+261 ATNPGMAS

-285 AAILRLMARRQSAEL
+285 AAILRLMAKRQRAEL
-300 PDALEQSLVPWIE
+300 PDVLEQSLVPWIE
-313 SQSRSEGW
+313 SQWRSEGW
-321 GNAREMRNLLD
+321 GNAREMRSLLD
-332 KAGEAQS
+332 RAGEAQS
-339 LRVAADPTAD
+339 LRVAVDPAAD
-349 ITKIEMVDFESIGV
+349 ISKIEMVDFESVGV
-363 PLVRTHV
+363 SLVRTYV
-370 PPPAPPP
+370 PPPAPP

-384 PASIVVEH
+384 PAPIVVQH
-392 SLVPASSS
+392 SLVPSS
-400 PDHLAPRRGRRLK
+400 PDHLAPRSGRRLK
-413 VEATIPLN
+413 VEATIPPERTLDQ
-421 ARSIRRWTA
+421 ALDRLEEMVGLES
-430 SKRWSGWSPVKEEV
+430 VKEEV
-444 NKLMSALEVERLRR
+444 NKLISALEVERLRR
-458 EQGLVVAPIS
+458 EQGLVIAPIS

-473 TGPPGVGKTEVARA
+473 SGPPGVGKTEVARA

-493 SLNVLRKGH
+493 SLTVLRKGH

-600 PPYAANELAAILRVM
+600 PPYAASELAAILRVM
-615 AKRQNFVLPDDLE
+615 AKRQNFVLPDNLE
-628 VQPRSVDEGGHA
+628 SSLAPWLKVGMRDKSWGQAREMRTLLERAREAQATRIAHDPSGDVRQLAMTDIDAAIRISGYRETVPETISDTIVRIPALRRSVTPLSEGT
-640 QQVLGSSARDAN
+640 SALQ
-652 AARARA
+652 AAVVTIKIDGA
-658 RGPGHANCARPI
+658 
-670 RGHAQARHGGYR
+670 Y
-682 RGDPDF
+682 
-688 RISRDRAGEDQRH
+688 
-701 PRQDSRAPPLGHPTV
+701 
-716 GGDIR
+716 
-721 TAGRRCH
+721 
-728 DQNWKVA
+728 
-735 HGSGFFISRDG
+735 GSGFFISRDG
-746 YLLTNHHVVGD
+746 YLLTNHHVVED

-762 VKLTTGRQM
+762 IKLTTGRQM

-785 LVKVNESAMEAL
+785 LVKVNESALEAL

-813 GTPQDEKYS
+813 GTPVSETYS
-822 TTITKGIVSAYR
+822 TTISKGIVSAYR
-834 TENDLKLI
+834 TVDDLKLI

-861 GNVVAV
+861 GNVVAI
-867 SVSGFTMSER
+867 SVSGI
-877 RWAQA
+877 
-882 STSSFPSPMRSSSS
+882 SSSAQ
-896 PSSWSS
+896 
-902 RTRHSPKQSP
+902 KL
-912 AHGTR
+912 GT
-917 TDTPDDSDA
+917 
-926 AEQRPCISPSGSTIP
+926 
-941 GTVARG
+941 
-947 LSGRRRRQSFSR
+947 
-959 AGFLS
+959 S
-964 IFLKQQFQW
+964 INFFI
-973 ATGQSLPIAPTR
+973 PIAD
-985 RPRAA
+985 ALKFLA
-990 QQPVARCIS
+990 VEVVKQDVA
-999 GTMRSADPRL
+999 
-1009 PIRSP
+1009 
-1014 STSTGRP
+1014 
-1021 FEILPQTTSRNSWRR
+1021 
-1036 SAPIIAMIGRRRSIS
+1036 

>member
-1 MKNFFRNHPMVS
+1 MKNFFRNHPMVG
-13 MCIAMLV
+13 MCVAMLV

-34 PFSALTWANALTI
+34 PLSALTWANSLTI

-52 IMVAGV
+52 IMMAGF
-58 ALTYVAMRLASDPA
+58 ALTYVAMRLGSDPS
-72 GFGLVPVGEGYTP
+72 GFGLVPLGEGYTV
-85 GRRLNVDSPAASV
+85 GRRLNVDSPAVSV

-113 LSSVKEE
+113 LSSVKGE

-135 EQGLPAARVSRHM
+135 EQGLPVAKVNRHM

-193 GQTAMKTLDKCK
+193 GQTAIKTLDKCK

-212 FVDEAYSLAG
+212 FVDEAYALAG

-230 AIATLLKF
+230 AMATLLKF
-238 MEDNRDRIM
+238 MEDNRDRVM

-285 AAILRLMARRQSAEL
+285 AAILRLMARRQRAEL

-313 SQSRSEGW
+313 TQWRSEGW

-339 LRVAADPTAD
+339 LRVAVDPTAD
-349 ITKIEMVDFESIGV
+349 ISKIEMIDFESVGV
-363 PLVRTHV
+363 SLVRSHV

-377 PVPTIPT
+377 VPIIPT
-384 PASIVVEH
+384 PAPIVVQH
-392 SLVPASSS
+392 ALAPSSS
-400 PDHLAPRRGRRLK
+400 PDHLAPRPARRLK
-413 VEATIPLN
+413 VEAAIPSERTLDQ
-421 ARSIRRWTA
+421 ALDRLEEMVGLA
-430 SKRWSGWSPVKEEV
+430 SVKDEV

-458 EQGLVVAPIS
+458 EQGLVIAPIS

-493 SLNVLRKGH
+493 TLNVLRKGH

-589 LSSRFTKTIEF
+589 LSSRFTKMIEF

-615 AKRQNFVLPDDLE
+615 AKRQNFVLPDNLESSLGPWVTVGMRNKSWGQAREMRTLLERAREAQATRIAHDPSGDLRQLAMADIDAAIQISGYRE
-628 VQPRSVDEGGHA
+628 TVPEKISDTLVKIPALSRSVTPLSEGT
-640 QQVLGSSARDAN
+640 SALQ
-652 AARARA
+652 AAVV
-658 RGPGHANCARPI
+658 
-670 RGHAQARHGGYR
+670 
-682 RGDPDF
+682 
-688 RISRDRAGEDQRH
+688 
-701 PRQDSRAPPLGHPTV
+701 TV
-716 GGDIR
+716 KIEG
-721 TAGRRCH
+721 
-728 DQNWKVA
+728 A
-735 HGSGFFISRDG
+735 HGSGFFISKDG
-746 YLLTNHHVVGD
+746 YLLTNHHVVTE

-762 VKLTTGRQM
+762 VKLTTGRQL
-771 PGEVLRSHK
+771 PGEVVRTNK
-780 ARDVA
+780 TRDIA
-785 LVKVNESAMEAL
+785 LVKVNESGMTAL
-797 PLQLEPP
+797 PLRLDLP
-804 DVAAEVYAV
+804 DVASEVYAV
-813 GTPQDEKYS
+813 GTPRDEKYS

-834 TENDLKLI
+834 TDNDLSLM
-842 QSDAAIHGGS
+842 QSDVAIHPGN
-852 SGGAMVDRF
+852 SGGPMVDRF

-867 SVSGFTMSER
+867 SVSGFAISGV
-877 RWAQA
+877 
-882 STSSFPSPMRSSSS
+882 STSINFF
-896 PSSWSS
+896 
-902 RTRHSPKQSP
+902 
-912 AHGTR
+912 
-917 TDTPDDSDA
+917 
-926 AEQRPCISPSGSTIP
+926 I
-941 GTVARG
+941 
-947 LSGRRRRQSFSR
+947 
-959 AGFLS
+959 
-964 IFLKQQFQW
+964 
-973 ATGQSLPIAPTR
+973 PIAD
-985 RPRAA
+985 ALKFLA
-990 QQPVARCIS
+990 VELVKQDVA
-999 GTMRSADPRL
+999 
-1009 PIRSP
+1009 
-1014 STSTGRP
+1014 
-1021 FEILPQTTSRNSWRR
+1021 
-1036 SAPIIAMIGRRRSIS
+1036 

>member
-1 MKNFFRNHPMVS
+1 MKNFFRNNPMAG
-13 MCIAMLV
+13 MCVAMIV
-20 AAVATQWILNPKSG
+20 AAVATNWILNPRSG
-34 PFSALTWANALTI
+34 PFSALTWANSLTV

-52 IMVAGV
+52 IMMAGV
-58 ALTYVAMRLASDPA
+58 AMTYVAMRLASDPT
-72 GFGLVPVGEGYTP
+72 GFGLVPVGEGYTV
-85 GRRLNVDSPAASV
+85 GRRLNVDSASVSV

-113 LSSVKEE
+113 LGSVKEE

-135 EQGLPAARVSRHM
+135 EQGLPVAKIGRHM

-179 VVEVQRADL
+179 VVEVQRSDL

-193 GQTAMKTLDKCK
+193 GQTAIKTMDKCK

-212 FVDEAYSLAG
+212 FLDEAYSLVG
-222 EGKDFGHE
+222 EGKDFGQE
-230 AIATLLKF
+230 AIATLIKF
-238 MEDNRDRIM
+238 MEDNRDRVM

-261 ATNPGLAS
+261 AMNPGMAS

-285 AAILRLMARRQSAEL
+285 AAILRLMAKRQRAEL
-300 PDALEQSLVPWIE
+300 PDVLEQSLVPWIE
-313 SQSRSEGW
+313 TQWKSEGW

-339 LRVAADPTAD
+339 LRVAVDPNAD
-349 ITKIEMVDFESIGV
+349 ISKIEMVDFESAGV
-363 PLVRTHV
+363 PLMRTRV
-370 PPPAPPP
+370 PPPP
-377 PVPTIPT
+377 PVPPPPT
-384 PASIVVEH
+384 PAPIVVEH
-392 SLVPASSS
+392 ALVPSS
-400 PDHLAPRRGRRLK
+400 PDDLAPRARRRLK
-413 VEATIPLN
+413 VEATIPLERTLDQ
-421 ARSIRRWTA
+421 ALDHLEEMVGLES
-430 SKRWSGWSPVKEEV
+430 VKEEV
-444 NKLMSALEVERLRR
+444 NRLMSSLEVERVRR

-473 TGPPGVGKTEVARA
+473 TGPPGVGKTEIARA

-520 PKTLDKCRE
+520 AKTLDKCKE

-566 DRIVVIVAGYPNEM
+566 DRIIVIVAGYPNEM
-580 QRFINSNPG
+580 QRFIGSNPG

-628 VQPRSVDEGGHA
+628 SSLDPWIKLGMRNKSWGQAREMRTMLERAREAQATRIAHDPSGDLRQLTVADIDAAIRISGYRETVPEKISDTLVKIPALPRSVIPLSEGT
-640 QQVLGSSARDAN
+640 SALQ
-652 AARARA
+652 AAVVTIKLEN
-658 RGPGHANCARPI
+658 G
-670 RGHAQARHGGYR
+670 
-682 RGDPDF
+682 
-688 RISRDRAGEDQRH
+688 
-701 PRQDSRAPPLGHPTV
+701 
-716 GGDIR
+716 
-721 TAGRRCH
+721 
-728 DQNWKVA
+728 

-746 YLLTNHHVVGD
+746 YLLTNQHVTQD

-762 VKLTTGRQM
+762 IKLTTGRQM

-785 LVKVNESAMEAL
+785 LVKVNETAMNAL

-813 GTPQDEKYS
+813 GTPLREEYS
-822 TTITKGIVSAYR
+822 TTISKGIISAYR
-834 TENDLKLI
+834 TFDDLKHI

-852 SGGAMVDRF
+852 SGGALVDRF
-861 GNVVAV
+861 GNVVAI
-867 SVSGFTMSER
+867 SVKGFSESER
-877 RWAQA
+877 KVG
-882 STSSFPSPMRSSSS
+882 TSINFF
-896 PSSWSS
+896 
-902 RTRHSPKQSP
+902 
-912 AHGTR
+912 
-917 TDTPDDSDA
+917 
-926 AEQRPCISPSGSTIP
+926 I
-941 GTVARG
+941 
-947 LSGRRRRQSFSR
+947 
-959 AGFLS
+959 
-964 IFLKQQFQW
+964 
-973 ATGQSLPIAPTR
+973 PIAD
-985 RPRAA
+985 ALKF
-990 QQPVARCIS
+990 VAVELVEQD
-999 GTMRSADPRL
+999 SA
-1009 PIRSP
+1009 
-1014 STSTGRP
+1014 
-1021 FEILPQTTSRNSWRR
+1021 
-1036 SAPIIAMIGRRRSIS
+1036 

>member
-1 MKNFFRNHPMVS
+1 
-13 MCIAMLV
+13 
-20 AAVATQWILNPKSG
+20 
-34 PFSALTWANALTI
+34 
-47 GAVLL
+47 
-52 IMVAGV
+52 
-58 ALTYVAMRLASDPA
+58 
-72 GFGLVPVGEGYTP
+72 
-85 GRRLNVDSPAASV
+85 
-98 RSADEVLDELDQMIG
+98 
-113 LSSVKEE
+113 
-120 VNKLLAGIEVERKRR
+120 
-135 EQGLPAARVSRHM
+135 
-148 VFTGPPGVGKTE
+148 
-160 IARALGE
+160 
-167 IYRSL
+167 
-172 KVLRKGH
+172 
-179 VVEVQRADL
+179 VEVQRADL

-300 PDALEQSLVPWIE
+300 PDAFEQSLVPWIE

-332 KAGEAQS
+332 KACEAQS

-370 PPPAPPP
+370 PAPPP

-384 PASIVVEH
+384 PASILVEH

-400 PDHLAPRRGRRLK
+400 PDHPAPRRGRRLK
-413 VEATIPLN
+413 VEATIPPERTLDQ
-421 ARSIRRWTA
+421 ALDRLEEMVGLES
-430 SKRWSGWSPVKEEV
+430 VKEEV

-600 PPYAANELAAILRVM
+600 PPYAANELAAILQVM

-628 VQPRSVDEGGHA
+628 SNLGPWMKVGMRSKSWGQAREMRTLLERAREAQATRIVHDPSGDMRKLTMADIDAAIQISGYRETAPEKISDTLVKIPALPRSVTPLSEGT
-640 QQVLGSSARDAN
+640 SALQ
-652 AARARA
+652 AAVV
-658 RGPGHANCARPI
+658 
-670 RGHAQARHGGYR
+670 
-682 RGDPDF
+682 
-688 RISRDRAGEDQRH
+688 
-701 PRQDSRAPPLGHPTV
+701 TV
-716 GGDIR
+716 KIEG
-721 TAGRRCH
+721 
-728 DQNWKVA
+728 A

-746 YLLTNHHVVGD
+746 YLLTNHHVVTE

-762 VKLTTGRQM
+762 VKLTTGRQL
-771 PGEVLRSHK
+771 PGEVVRTNK
-780 ARDVA
+780 TRDIA
-785 LVKVNESAMEAL
+785 LVKVNESGMTAL
-797 PLQLEPP
+797 PLRLDAPE
-804 DVAAEVYAV
+804 VASEVYAV
-813 GTPQDEKYS
+813 GTPRDEKYS

-834 TENDLKLI
+834 TENDLSLL
-842 QSDAAIHGGS
+842 QSDVAIHPGN
-852 SGGAMVDRF
+852 SGGPMVDRF
-861 GNVVAV
+861 GNVVAASVAGLTISGV
-867 SVSGFTMSER
+867 SVSINFFIPIADALKFLAVELVE
-877 RWAQA
+877 Q
-882 STSSFPSPMRSSSS
+882 
-896 PSSWSS
+896 
-902 RTRHSPKQSP
+902 
-912 AHGTR
+912 
-917 TDTPDDSDA
+917 DA
-926 AEQRPCISPSGSTIP
+926 A
-941 GTVARG
+941 
-947 LSGRRRRQSFSR
+947 
-959 AGFLS
+959 
-964 IFLKQQFQW
+964 
-973 ATGQSLPIAPTR
+973 
-985 RPRAA
+985 
-990 QQPVARCIS
+990 
-999 GTMRSADPRL
+999 
-1009 PIRSP
+1009 
-1014 STSTGRP
+1014 
-1021 FEILPQTTSRNSWRR
+1021 
-1036 SAPIIAMIGRRRSIS
+1036 